1 MRHVTTC
8 NCGAQ
13 VLTPRTHAVIYASH
27 PATVFVFMSLS
38 SADRWE
44 CRGRI
49 ATGASEPVCGLSWF
63 LPWPAHPYLAVASA
77 SCLQV
82 VSPAEA
88 EETCSSESDRGMGA
102 GATTAPWS
110 AGGGAG
116 ADSVGGRRDHLTEV
130 RLKVL
135 WGCGVRECTC
145 VRWSPD
151 GLLIVASAGAIL
163 LLVPR
168 LWSTILQLAG
178 MKDARMRVGVGM
190 GERAAK
196 LALATPDCI
205 SFSGVGGPLSWP
217 GSAAAVALRE
227 GLMELSK
234 PLAPLQVCVLALIWQ
249 SDPGLQG
256 HQGESSLVLRGGE
269 GWLLTAWMHSL
280 WLPVLLL
287 LHRCLPSGPTTD
299 PGS

>member
-1 MRHVTTC
+1 M
-8 NCGAQ
+8 
-13 VLTPRTHAVIYASH
+13 IYASH
-27 PATVFVFMSLS
+27 PATVFVFTSLS
-38 SADRWE
+38 SANRWE

-49 ATGASEPVCGLSWF
+49 ATGASEPVCSLSWF
-63 LPWPAHPYLAVASA
+63 LPWPAQPYLAVASA

-88 EETCSSESDRGMGA
+88 EETCSSESGRGMGA

-116 ADSVGGRRDHLTEV
+116 ADSGEGRRDQLTQLTEV

-145 VRWSPD
+145 VGWSPD
-151 GLLIVASAGAIL
+151 GLLLVASAGAML

-168 LWSTILQLAG
+168 LWSAILQLAG
-178 MKDARMRVGVGM
+178 MEDARMRVRVGT

-196 LALATPDCI
+196 LAAPECV

-217 GSAAAVALRE
+217 GSEVGVALRE

-234 PLAPLQVCVLALIWQ
+234 PLPPLQVCVLALIWQ

-256 HQGESSLVLRGGE
+256 HQGE
-269 GWLLTAWMHSL
+269 
-280 WLPVLLL
+280 
-287 LHRCLPSGPTTD
+287 
-299 PGS
+299 